1 MVTAS
6 TSGILDIQNP
16 RLDQQKK
23 LKWIRGDSSMF
34 NKNDQV
40 MVNLLARRICEG
52 RGYDPD
58 LHWEDFVKDAESSLE
73 VIERM
78 LEKDDGDTE

>member
-1 MVTAS
+1 
-6 TSGILDIQNP
+6 
-16 RLDQQKK
+16 
-23 LKWIRGDSSMF
+23 MF
-34 NKNDQV
+34 NKNDQA

-52 RGYDPD
+52 RGYDTD
-58 LHWEDFVKDAESSLE
+58 LYWEDFVKDAESSLE